1 MKIIISAALLAAIC
15 YLCSCSSQDK
25 SEASTFFLKGNIQ
38 FKEKQFAEAVRLYDE
53 AIRKYPA
60 LTDAYLNKGLAL
72 VELGKPELAF
82 DVFTTALTEEDGFH
96 EARLARAEA
105 ALRLGRLN
113 QAEDDLALLKNSY
126 RDSTRFYLI
135 RGNLMVDRN
144 KKEAAYADF
153 DKAIVLN
160 PENVE
165 ALVNR
170 GTLLFEDGK
179 IKEAKSDFSKA
190 LSINPVQK
198 EALNNMGMVILREG
212 DPLKALE
219 YFDKVLIRIPNEAFT
234 LNNKGE
240 ALLKLG
246 KPDEA
251 LKALNRSLE
260 IQPSN
265 AHTLKN
271 LGVYFLSQKNY
282 LKASEFLD
290 RAVAEEQYVSG
301 LHGLAGKAHWHL
313 NDQAGACKIWA
324 VGKILKDSMS
334 IAESGLRC
342 K

>member
-1 MKIIISAALLAAIC
+1 MKIIVPAALLAAFC
-15 YLCSCSSQDK
+15 CLFSCSNQDK
-25 SEASTFFLKGNIQ
+25 SEASVFFLKGNIQ

-53 AIRKYPA
+53 AIRKYPS

-72 VELGKPELAF
+72 VELEKPELAY
-82 DVFTTALTEEDGFH
+82 DVFTAALTTEDGFH

-113 QAEDDLALLKNSY
+113 QAEDDLALLASVY

-144 KKEAAYADF
+144 QKEAAYADF
-153 DKAIVLN
+153 DKAVVLN
-160 PENVE
+160 GNNVE

-179 IKEAKSDFSKA
+179 IKEAKEDFYKA
-190 LSINPVQK
+190 LSINPVKK
-198 EALNNMGMVILREG
+198 EALNNMGMVVMREG
-212 DPLKALE
+212 NPGKALE

-240 ALLKLG
+240 ALLKSG
-246 KPDEA
+246 RPEEA

-260 IQPSN
+260 IRPDN
-265 AHTLKN
+265 GHTLKN
-271 LGVYFLSQKNY
+271 LGLYYLEQKDY
-282 LKASEFLD
+282 AKASEFLD
-290 RAVAEEQYVSG
+290 RAVTLEQHVPG

-313 NDQAGACKIWA
+313 NDLAGACKIWA
-324 VGKILKDSMS
+324 VGKILKDSLA
-334 IAESGLRC
+334 IAESGQYC

>member
-1 MKIIISAALLAAIC
+1 MKIIVPAALFAAFC
-15 YLCSCSSQDK
+15 CLFSCSNQDK
-25 SEASTFFLKGNIQ
+25 SEASVFFLKGNIQ

-72 VELGKPELAF
+72 VELGKPELAY
-82 DVFTTALTEEDGFH
+82 DVYTAALAEEDGFH

-113 QAEDDLALLKNSY
+113 QAEDDLALLNNTY
-126 RDSTRFYLI
+126 RDSTRYYLI

-144 KKEAAYADF
+144 RKEAAYADF
-153 DKAIVLN
+153 DKAVVLN
-160 PENVE
+160 AGNVE

-179 IKEAKSDFSKA
+179 IMEAKEDFSRA
-190 LSINPVQK
+190 LALNPVQK
-198 EALNNMGMVILREG
+198 EALNNMGMVVMREG
-212 DPLKALE
+212 YPEKALE

-240 ALLKLG
+240 ALLKSG
-246 KPDEA
+246 RPEEA
-251 LKALNRSLE
+251 LKALDRSLE
-260 IQPSN
+260 IMPDN
-265 AHTLKN
+265 GHTLKN
-271 LGVYFLSQKNY
+271 LGLYY
-282 LKASEFLD
+282 LGRKEYAKASELFD
-290 RAVAEEQYVSG
+290 RAVALEQHVPG

-313 NDQAGACKIWA
+313 NDMAGACKVWA
-324 VGKILKDSMS
+324 VGRILKDSLA
-334 IAESGLRC
+334 IAESGLYC